1 MQTYIETSAWMG
13 TARGPI
19 NFWDR
24 LFESWQ
30 DLFVDSLTHN
40 NEILLLDLFN
50 QRFFLKAKASPSLSI
65 LQFCWK
71 EPIDVKVKFLDLTM
85 SNPTWTS
92 IS

>member
-30 DLFVDSLTHN
+30 DLFVDFLTHN

-50 QRFFLKAKASPSLSI
+50 QRFFLKAKASPSLYFTVLLEGTNRCESEI
-65 LQFCWK
+65 
-71 EPIDVKVKFLDLTM
+71 P
-85 SNPTWTS
+85 
-92 IS
+92 